1 MRISDWSSD
10 VCSSDLV
17 EELGILSVGLIQ
29 DLGAPPLALA
39 AQDAGLAIC
48 LRLDYRCLAV
58 SRGGDALGLLEALST
73 ELRRL
78 ALTLRAH
85 AVVNRFPSLVR
96 QVGAPDAHVDQ
107 RDAKPPGLLVDA
119 FPQIAQNLGAL
130 LGEHRRE
137 QIGRAH
143 V

>member
-10 VCSSDLV
+10 VCSSDLEV

-39 AQDAGLAIC
+39 AQDAGLAIG

-78 ALTLRAH
+78 AITLRPH
-85 AVVNRFPSLVR
+85 ADVHRFPSLVR
-96 QVGAPDAHVDQ
+96 QAGAPDAHVDQ
-107 RDAKPPGLLVDA
+107 RATQPPGPPADTLPHTA
-119 FPQIAQNLGAL
+119 
-130 LGEHRRE
+130 
-137 QIGRAH
+137 
-143 V
+143 

>member
-10 VCSSDLV
+10 VCSSDLEV

-39 AQDAGLAIC
+39 AQDAGLAIG

-78 ALTLRAH
+78 ARTLRAP

-96 QVGAPDAHVDQ
+96 QVGPPDDHVQ
-107 RDAKPPGLLVDA
+107 HHTAQPTGHPRRAS
-119 FPQIAQNLGAL
+119 PQL
-130 LGEHRRE
+130 
-137 QIGRAH
+137 
-143 V
+143 

>member
-39 AQDAGLAIC
+39 AQDAGLAIG
-48 LRLDYRCLAV
+48 LRLDYRCLVV
-58 SRGGDALGLLEALST
+58 SRGGDSLGLLEALST
-73 ELRRL
+73 ALRHL

-85 AVVNRFPSLVR
+85 AVVHLFPSLVR
-96 QVGAPDAHVDQ
+96 KVGTPDAHVDPSHARTTDIHHNTFPHIAPYHCQLPIQ
-107 RDAKPPGLLVDA
+107 RNNGVS
-119 FPQIAQNLGAL
+119 
-130 LGEHRRE
+130 
-137 QIGRAH
+137 
-143 V
+143 

>member
-39 AQDAGLAIC
+39 AQDAGLAIG

-96 QVGAPDAHVDQ
+96 DRKSTRLNSSH
-107 RDAKPPGLLVDA
+107 
-119 FPQIAQNLGAL
+119 
-130 LGEHRRE
+130 
-137 QIGRAH
+137 
-143 V
+143 